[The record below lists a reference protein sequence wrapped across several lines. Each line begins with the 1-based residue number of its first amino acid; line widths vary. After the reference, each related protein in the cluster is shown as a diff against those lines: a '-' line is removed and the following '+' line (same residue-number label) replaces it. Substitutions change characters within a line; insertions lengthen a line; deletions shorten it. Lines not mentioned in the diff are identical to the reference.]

1 MKKTINVN
9 IAGTVFT
16 LDEDAYKLLYDYIEA
31 LHNAFA
37 KDEEGGEIVNDI
49 EYRISEILTELI
61 NVGQNVITIEDI
73 ENLITRIGNPEEII
87 EVEVDINDE
96 LPPSPPPYNGVNTSY
111 PEIKKKMYRDTQ
123 NSMIGGVCS
132 GLAAY
137 FGVDVVW
144 IRIAFIL
151 LSLFKGIGFV
161 IYIVLWIATPAAVTP
176 FQRMEMTGE
185 KPTIRNIGRNVTDTF
200 MSDKEGVSTGNMQNR
215 SGFGSF
221 LRVCVN
227 IISIFLLVILIP
239 IVLALAIGILGCVI
253 ALMFAVPALFGFNTL
268 YDGGEGINIIATSL
282 WCAISYIIT
291 IGIPLFLLT
300 SVILSNFKIGNTIFN
315 ARSRWTWLTV
325 WIIGLVMAIISTT
338 LLVTDRNNNMRNI
351 TKDIVLIESV
361 DNPSPTDGE

>member
-37 KDEEGGEIVNDI
+37 KNEEGGEIVNDI

-61 NVGQNVITIEDI
+61 NEGQNVITIKNI

-87 EVEVDINDE
+87 DVEVDINEE
-96 LPPSPPPYNGVNTSY
+96 LPPTPPPYNEVNTS
-111 PEIKKKMYRDTQ
+111 ESGIKKKMYRDTQ

-137 FGVDVVW
+137 FGIDVVW
-144 IRIAFIL
+144 IRIIFIL
-151 LSLFKGIGFV
+151 LALFKGIGFV
-161 IYIVLWIATPAAVTP
+161 IYIILWIATPAAITP
-176 FQRMEMTGE
+176 IQRMQMTGE
-185 KPTIRNIGRNVTDTF
+185 KPTIRNIGRSVTDTF
-200 MSDKEGVSTGNMQNR
+200 MCDKEGVSTGNAHNK

-221 LRVCVN
+221 LKVCVN
-227 IISIFLLVILIP
+227 IISVFLLVILIP
-239 IVLALAIGILGCVI
+239 IVLALAVGILVCVI
-253 ALMFAVPALFGFNTL
+253 ALMFAIPAIFGFNTI

-282 WCAISYIIT
+282 WCAISYIVT

-300 SVILSNFKIGNTIFN
+300 SVILSNFKIGNAIFN
-315 ARSRWTWLTV
+315 TKSRWTWLTV

-338 LLVTDRNNNMRNI
+338 ILVTNRNHNLETF
-351 TKDIVLIESV
+351 TKEIVLIESV
-361 DNPSPTDGE
+361 T